1 MIKTIQSSELRSGLK
16 DALGH
21 IKKTKE
27 PLVITERGI
36 PTSVLVN
43 IDEYEDYLSAKDSK
57 FVASIKDARKEHK
70 EGKVYSFQD
79 VFGNID

>member
-1 MIKTIQSSELRSGLK
+1 MIKTIQASELRSGFK
-16 DALGH
+16 SALCH

-36 PTSVLVN
+36 PTSVLVS
-43 IDEYEDYLSAKDSK
+43 IDEYEDYLAARDPK
-57 FVASIKDARKEHK
+57 FVASIKAARKEYK
-70 EGKVYSFQD
+70 EGKMYSFTD